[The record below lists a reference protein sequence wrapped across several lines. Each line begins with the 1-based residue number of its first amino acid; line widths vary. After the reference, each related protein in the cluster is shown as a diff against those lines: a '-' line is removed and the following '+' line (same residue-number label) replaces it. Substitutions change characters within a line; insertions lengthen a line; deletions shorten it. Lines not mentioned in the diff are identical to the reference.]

1 MSAAYYV
8 PRTRACADPRTP
20 AGRIVRQLGGPAATA
35 RLAGVSLNA
44 VYRWL
49 APRAGQSGKGKGGG
63 GTGGRVPARAQD
75 RLIQAAE
82 AEGLALAHVDF
93 APKPGER
100 FT

>member
-1 MSAAYYV
+1 MSAAYYT
-8 PRTRACADPRTP
+8 PRTRLCDSDAPRTP
-20 AGRIVRQLGGPAATA
+20 AGRIVRLLGGPAHTA
-35 RLAGVSLNA
+35 RLAGVSLNS

-49 APRAGQSGKGKGGG
+49 APRQGSKG

-75 RLIQAAE
+75 RLIAAAE
-82 AEGLALAHVDF
+82 AEGLALSHADF